1 MTVLADRGTPQQAD
15 PDGPTRQVV
24 ELKILR
30 TEFCAQ
36 IAADG
41 TPEQKRDFRKK
52 KFQRALEYAQEKGL
66 VGIREINSVTYVWL
80 STPDREDGDAD
91 AI

>member
-1 MTVLADRGTPQQAD
+1 MTVLAERGMPQQVD
-15 PDGPTRQVV
+15 PDGPTRQAV

-30 TEFCAQ
+30 SEFFAQ

-66 VGIREINSVTYVWL
+66 IGIREVDSATYVWL
-80 STPDREDGDAD
+80 STPDRQDEDAD
-91 AI
+91 A